1 MKNNKGITLTSLV
14 IYIAVVFVI
23 TAVVIRVTTH
33 FTGNMSDVAD
43 TSFETE
49 FNKLNLYLLN
59 ESKEQGNKIQEITDG
74 LQVKFTSGNK
84 YTYNEAEKIV
94 YLNEGI
100 KICENIEECEFSKK
114 TAENGKEVLILKIT
128 IGETTKTAEY
138 VMRAMGAQDGGVDI
152 DDYLIG
158 VSKVTYYL
166 KAGDYVDYTPTTGTY
181 KVADGQ
187 YGSGY
192 TTDKGYQ
199 EFTTEEDN
207 ESTTEVDESLKWRV
221 FSIDEQTGEIE
232 LVSATAAQSTTPLY
246 LQGADGYNHG
256 VDILND
262 LCETLYSKTED
273 GKTVATARSIN
284 VEDINSKTT
293 YDYEKFTNGT
303 FTYGEEIKLSNY
315 ETNARKY
322 PNLYAKEDGFYVGG
336 KKQEGGISVSE
347 GLNDGVIN
355 NGITSYSTVTGFTD
369 DWDSNTNSMKKDVS
383 ITYTGYEY
391 YPENGYINN
400 KLGINILP
408 IELIKC
414 ENNYWMSSRLVF
426 FGGTHMVFAM
436 RVFHTGMVTKNYTS
450 NIREPSGSATA
461 YSVRPIV
468 TLDATQLIDFTV
480 GDGSEENPWGMK

>member
-49 FNKLNLYLLN
+49 FNKLNLYLLD

-84 YTYNEAEKIV
+84 YTYNVTEKMV

-293 YDYEKFTNGT
+293 YDYKEYTDGT
-303 FTYGEEIKLSNY
+303 FSYGDIIQLSTYGTNY
-315 ETNARKY
+315 MKY
-322 PNLYAKEDGFYVGG
+322 PNLYVKEIGFGNAGEFNKVGLNGSQGLEDGITD
-336 KKQEGGISVSE
+336 ES
-347 GLNDGVIN
+347 
-355 NGITSYSTVTGFTD
+355 GITTYNTVTGYTNGNVVGTD
-369 DWDSNTNSMKKDVS
+369 PYVTNTDYKYNPEKYLNRNS
-383 ITYTGYEY
+383 
-391 YPENGYINN
+391 
-400 KLGINILP
+400 GINILP
-408 IELIKC
+408 IGLINLDKGYWLASRS
-414 ENNYWMSSRLVF
+414 NHVYSVYNYYAILFSLGNSIQSYPGPMSC
-426 FGGTHMVFAM
+426 
-436 RVFHTGMVTKNYTS
+436 TGEQFDN
-450 NIREPSGSATA
+450 EP
-461 YSVRPIV
+461 YPVRPIV

-480 GDGSEENPWGMK
+480 GDGSEENPWGMR